1 MKIKNIIFT
10 MAASLSLPLAGAN
23 ARVALPPDATDIQS
37 GSGAYLPGQ
46 ATDEQ
51 AMDPTKRK
59 KKAKRK
65 AKRKAKKRSKRKK
78 KSKSPSKKK

>member
-10 MAASLSLPLAGAN
+10 MAASLSLPFVGAN
-23 ARVALPPDATDIQS
+23 ARVAPPPDATDIQS

-46 ATDEQ
+46 SVDER
-51 AMDPTKRK
+51 AMEPKRQK
-59 KKAKRK
+59 KKSKK
-65 AKRKAKKRSKRKK
+65 KSKRSKKSK